1 MMIHLNHRLSL
12 RRLQDLVPA
21 AADQV
26 FKSNNG
32 ESNGRNKKVSRGIT
46 EQALDMGHSYSN
58 RSTWHF
64 WLVPICL
71 LSLMGCGTL
80 KSSLITGAATS
91 GVVLVTSALTP
102 SVIVPVIAG
111 GVTAATASALSAE
124 PSAKGKPIN
133 VTADTV
139 VNNAPDNFW
148 SLLGRLIQ
156 MGGWALLLIVIVPML
171 FSWLLPGPIQF
182 KGKKGK

>member
-1 MMIHLNHRLSL
+1 MYNNTQRNRAGALEELNKFFLGK
-12 RRLQDLVPA
+12 D
-21 AADQV
+21 
-26 FKSNNG
+26 
-32 ESNGRNKKVSRGIT
+32 
-46 EQALDMGHSYSN
+46 EQ
-58 RSTWHF
+58 
-64 WLVPICL
+64 I
-71 LSLMGCGTL
+71 
-80 KSSLITGAATS
+80 
-91 GVVLVTSALTP
+91 
-102 SVIVPVIAG
+102 
-111 GVTAATASALSAE
+111 ALSDLPPLRSPQAMPRGYKDGE
-124 PSAKGKPIN
+124 N